1 VTDSPK
7 KPGFLI
13 LAAVVAFVVAFNI
26 IPANRQTPE
35 TQWLITGVYI
45 LGIATL
51 FLLAYFFERESV
63 VFRWLIW
70 VCKHSSFS
78 ASRKMAFFY
87 AGLGGVLGTVAIL
100 QGVGVINVARHG

>member
-1 VTDSPK
+1 MGSEV
-7 KPGFLI
+7 GV
-13 LAAVVAFVVAFNI
+13 AAFVVAFNVI
-26 IPANRQTPE
+26 SANGHAAAME
-35 TQWLITGVYI
+35 WLITGVYI

-63 VFRWLIW
+63 VFRVLIW
-70 VCKHSSFS
+70 VCEHLSVP

-100 QGVGVINVARHG
+100 QGLGVINVARHG